1 MLLKSFNRKECR
13 VRCGSQFKT
22 LLEDFVGFTRR
33 TLVLPFF
40 VKHHYLTHMFMNKE
54 GLIKTIL
61 FILLY
66 LCWTVFLKLPISAN
80 AFKSKDN
87 IIALYEFA
95 ITFMFLV
102 IIFLSY
108 KDELIKEF
116 KSLKKKDVKKI
127 FINLFIMT
135 FIMIIFNI
143 VSSILLKGF
152 SVLSV
157 NQSSLNIIESGNALL
172 IVRMVILSPIIE
184 ELIFR
189 KNIRAI
195 IDNDKFF
202 IIFSGLLLGLLYIIS
217 QSLTLMGVISSLSY
231 IFVGVYLSYSYT
243 KTNNIHINIIS
254 RILYNLIMMVVI
266 L

>member
-1 MLLKSFNRKECR
+1 M
-13 VRCGSQFKT
+13 
-22 LLEDFVGFTRR
+22 LEDFAGFTRR

-87 IIALYEFA
+87 IIALYEFV

-116 KSLKKKDVKKI
+116 KSLKKKDAKKV
-127 FINLFIMT
+127 FINLITIFFI
-135 FIMIIFNI
+135 ISISNII
-143 VSSILLKGF
+143 SWLILRNF
-152 SVLSV
+152 AVLSV
-157 NQSSLNIIESGNALL
+157 NDSSLNIIKSENALL
-172 IVRMVILSPIIE
+172 ILRMVILSPIIE

-189 KNIRAI
+189 KNIRTV

>member
-1 MLLKSFNRKECR
+1 
-13 VRCGSQFKT
+13 
-22 LLEDFVGFTRR
+22 
-33 TLVLPFF
+33 
-40 VKHHYLTHMFMNKE
+40 MNKE

-116 KSLKKKDVKKI
+116 KSLKKKDAKKV
-127 FINLFIMT
+127 FINLATIFFI
-135 FIMIIFNI
+135 ISVSNII
-143 VSSILLKGF
+143 SWLILRNF
-152 SVLSV
+152 AVLSV
-157 NQSSLNIIESGNALL
+157 NQSSLNIIKSENALL

-189 KNIRAI
+189 KNIRAV

-217 QSLTLMGVISSLSY
+217 QSLTLIGVISSLSY

-254 RILYNLIMMVVI
+254 RILYNLIMMVII

>member
-1 MLLKSFNRKECR
+1 
-13 VRCGSQFKT
+13 
-22 LLEDFVGFTRR
+22 
-33 TLVLPFF
+33 
-40 VKHHYLTHMFMNKE
+40 MFMNKE

-66 LCWTVFLKLPISAN
+66 LCWTIFLKLPINAN
-80 AFKSKDN
+80 DFKAKDN
-87 IIALYEFA
+87 IIALYEFV

-116 KSLKKKDVKKI
+116 KSLKKKDAKKV
-127 FINLFIMT
+127 FINLVTIFFI
-135 FIMIIFNI
+135 ISVSNII
-143 VSSILLKGF
+143 SWLILRNF
-152 SVLSV
+152 AVLSV
-157 NQSSLNIIESGNALL
+157 NDSSLNIIKSGNALL

-189 KNIRAI
+189 KNIRAV

-217 QSLTLMGVISSLSY
+217 QSLTPMGVISSLSY

>member
-1 MLLKSFNRKECR
+1 M
-13 VRCGSQFKT
+13 
-22 LLEDFVGFTRR
+22 LEDFAGFTRR

-40 VKHHYLTHMFMNKE
+40 VKHHYLTYMFMNKE

-66 LCWTVFLKLPISAN
+66 LCWTIFLRLPISVD
-80 AFKSKDN
+80 AFKSKSN
-87 IIALYEFA
+87 IIALYEFV

-108 KDELIKEF
+108 KDELIK
-116 KSLKKKDVKKI
+116 KIKDLKKKDIKKI
-127 FINLFIMT
+127 LINLVVMIFI
-135 FIMIIFNI
+135 ISVSNII
-143 VSSILLKGF
+143 SWLILKKF
-152 SVLSV
+152 TVLSV
-157 NQSSLNIIESGNALL
+157 NNNSMQIIKSQNLLL
-172 IVRMVILSPIIE
+172 IARMVIISPIIE

-189 KNIRAI
+189 KNIRSV

-217 QSLTLMGVISSLSY
+217 QSLSLAGILSSLSY
-231 IFVGVYLSYSYT
+231 IFVGLYLSYSYT

>member
-1 MLLKSFNRKECR
+1 
-13 VRCGSQFKT
+13 
-22 LLEDFVGFTRR
+22 
-33 TLVLPFF
+33 
-40 VKHHYLTHMFMNKE
+40 MFMNKE

-66 LCWTVFLKLPISAN
+66 LCWSVFLKLPISAN

-87 IIALYEFA
+87 IIALYEFV

-116 KSLKKKDVKKI
+116 KSLKKKDAKKV
-127 FINLFIMT
+127 FINLATIFFI
-135 FIMIIFNI
+135 ISVSNII
-143 VSSILLKGF
+143 SWLILRNF
-152 SVLSV
+152 VVLSV
-157 NQSSLNIIESGNALL
+157 NQSSLNIIKSENALL

-189 KNIRAI
+189 KNIRAV

-266 L
+266 LWSGLE

>member
-1 MLLKSFNRKECR
+1 
-13 VRCGSQFKT
+13 
-22 LLEDFVGFTRR
+22 
-33 TLVLPFF
+33 
-40 VKHHYLTHMFMNKE
+40 
-54 GLIKTIL
+54 
-61 FILLY
+61 
-66 LCWTVFLKLPISAN
+66 
-80 AFKSKDN
+80 
-87 IIALYEFA
+87 
-95 ITFMFLV
+95 
-102 IIFLSY
+102 
-108 KDELIKEF
+108 
-116 KSLKKKDVKKI
+116 
-127 FINLFIMT
+127 
-135 FIMIIFNI
+135 MIIFNI
-143 VSSILLKGF
+143 VSIILLKGF

>member
-1 MLLKSFNRKECR
+1 M
-13 VRCGSQFKT
+13 
-22 LLEDFVGFTRR
+22 LEDFAGFTRR

-87 IIALYEFA
+87 IIALYEFV

-116 KSLKKKDVKKI
+116 KSLKKKDAKKV
-127 FINLFIMT
+127 FINLATIFFI
-135 FIMIIFNI
+135 ISVSNII
-143 VSSILLKGF
+143 SWLILRNF
-152 SVLSV
+152 AVLSV
-157 NQSSLNIIESGNALL
+157 NQSSLNIIKSENALL

-189 KNIRAI
+189 KNIRAV

-217 QSLTLMGVISSLSY
+217 QSLTLIGVISSLSY

-254 RILYNLIMMVVI
+254 RILYNLIMMVII